1 MDETDF
7 EILKIIDANCR
18 ISISKI
24 AHKLNFSLRNI
35 SQRLDRL
42 IEENVIKRFSI
53 QFNYKLLGFRNYA
66 GIIDSQNKLLPDS
79 FYEKLQNVPEIHQIW
94 HLLKG
99 NAKIYFFVKN
109 KNHLERFIDKI
120 SDMGHNLIDVCEID
134 IFDSASQHG
143 SYSLTDW
150 RIISYLLNDSR
161 ATKKQIS
168 ITLGISEKTVNRR
181 LNRMLEKNL
190 IQFIPEINFEAISGM
205 VTALLSLETN
215 GNTDYIHHKIK
226 SDNTIKYWRTEDG
239 MNTSLAYF
247 LYGNNLNE
255 IYEMFNEVIKRDYI
269 DNAKLHFI
277 VRNWETN
284 MMIEEAISEKIHK
297 SFGLIN

>member
-18 ISISKI
+18 ISISQI

-42 IEENVIKRFSI
+42 IQENVIKRFSV
-53 QFNYKLLGFRNYA
+53 QFNYKLLGFRNYI
-66 GIIDSQNKLLPDS
+66 GTIDSQNKLLPDS
-79 FYEKLQNVPEIHQIW
+79 FYDNLQKFPEIHRIW

-99 NAKIYFFVKN
+99 NAKIAFFVKDE
-109 KNHLERFIDKI
+109 NHLDTFISKI
-120 SDMGHNLIDVCEID
+120 SDLGHKLTHIIEING
-134 IFDSASQHG
+134 FNSDSQA

-150 RIISYLLNDSR
+150 RIISYLINDSR

-168 ITLGISEKTVNRR
+168 ITLGISEKTVKRR

-190 IQFIPEINFEAISGM
+190 IQFIPEINFDAISGM
-205 VTALLSLETN
+205 VTALLSLKTN
-215 GNTDYIHHKIK
+215 GNTDFIHHKIK
-226 SDNTIKYWRTEDG
+226 NDNTIKYWRTEDE
-239 MNTSLAYF
+239 MNTSVAYF

-255 IYEMFNEVIKRDYI
+255 IYEMYNEVIKRDYI
-269 DNAKLHFI
+269 DNANLHFI
-277 VRNWETN
+277 VRNWETS
-284 MMIEEAISEKIHK
+284 MMIEQAISEKINK
-297 SFGLIN
+297 SYGLIN